1 MITRHPRRAT
11 ELVAGGALVLA
22 VALVLAAC
30 SVTSSEPGVAGPN
43 SLPPAAASSALSPP
57 TTPSS
62 TAVAASPIVIERLW
76 SPENAVAEMN
86 GSGASP
92 GAVVTV
98 DDETQTDASFDF
110 GTDGAFTMRVQIL
123 DEGAHTVCVDDA
135 CGRVYTRAIDAESIE
150 EVEAKIDEAIVLARE
165 RFDFEAAL
173 PEWRI
178 EVAGPMSGT
187 GGSTDAEN
195 KTIVIHS
202 NRDRSLD
209 EYVVTVLH
217 EWGHAVDAEWMS
229 DEDRVAYRA
238 LRGIDAS
245 TEWREPGVHQLDTWG
260 LQPSEDFAE
269 VMAAY
274 WTGGEHVPRT
284 EQLAPAPDDAIF
296 AAVVELLDGR
306 T

>member
-1 MITRHPRRAT
+1 MIA
-11 ELVAGGALVLA
+11 A
-22 VALVLAAC
+22 ALVLAAC
-30 SVTSSEPGVAGPN
+30 STTSSEPDVAGAGT
-43 SLPPAAASSALSPP
+43 PPPTAASSTLPPPNSSAP
-57 TTPSS
+57 TTVAPS
-62 TAVAASPIVIERLW
+62 AIVIERLW

-92 GAVVTV
+92 NAVVTV
-98 DDETQTDASFDF
+98 DDDTQADATFDF
-110 GTDGAFTMRVQIL
+110 GPDGEFTMRVEIL

-150 EVEAKIDEAIVLARE
+150 EVEAKIDEAIGLARE
-165 RFDFEAAL
+165 RFDFETAL

-187 GGSTDAEN
+187 GGSTDIDS
-195 KTIVIHS
+195 KTIVINS
-202 NRDRSLD
+202 NRNRSLE

-229 DEDRVAYRA
+229 DDDRATYRA
-238 LRGIDAS
+238 LRGIDPD
-245 TEWREPGVHQLDTWG
+245 TEWRLPGAHDIDTWG

-284 EQLAPAPDDAIF
+284 GELAPPPDDATF

>member
-1 MITRHPRRAT
+1 MTTRHPRRAT
-11 ELVAGGALVLA
+11 ELAAGGALA
-22 VALVLAAC
+22 VALVLTAC
-30 SVTSSEPGVAGPN
+30 SDASSEPAVAGPN
-43 SLPPAAASSALSPP
+43 SPPSTAASSTLP
-57 TTPSS
+57 TATTTNS
-62 TAVAASPIVIERLW
+62 TAGSPIVIERLW
-76 SPENAVAEMN
+76 SPENAVAEVN

-98 DDETQTDASFDF
+98 DDEAQEEASFDF
-110 GTDGAFTMRVQIL
+110 GADGAFTMRVQIL

-150 EVEAKIDEAIVLARE
+150 EVEAKINEAIVLAQE

-187 GGSTDAEN
+187 GGSTDVDD
-195 KTIVIHS
+195 KIIVIHS
-202 NRDRSLD
+202 NRNRSLD

-229 DEDRVAYRA
+229 DDDRVAYRT
-238 LRGIDAS
+238 LRGIDAA
-245 TEWREPGVHQLDTWG
+245 TEWREPGVHELDTWV

-274 WTGGEHVPRT
+274 WT
-284 EQLAPAPDDAIF
+284 
-296 AAVVELLDGR
+296 
-306 T
+306 

>member
-1 MITRHPRRAT
+1 MIIRHPRRAT
-11 ELVAGGALVLA
+11 ELAAGGALVLA

-43 SLPPAAASSALSPP
+43 SLPPAAASSALPPP

-150 EVEAKIDEAIVLARE
+150 EVEAKIDEAIVLARQ

-217 EWGHAVDAEWMS
+217 EWGHAVDAEIEAIALQAYPTILQ
-229 DEDRVAYRA
+229 DYERGVAL
-238 LRGIDAS
+238 LRHVPIKVDIEGQWLTFFQRS
-245 TEWREPGVHQLDTWG
+245 HR
-260 LQPSEDFAE
+260 
-269 VMAAY
+269 
-274 WTGGEHVPRT
+274 TGGSTPRLGEH
-284 EQLAPAPDDAIF
+284 
-296 AAVVELLDGR
+296 G
-306 T
+306 